1 MTKSGAG
8 TLTLNAVNAQTGTFS
23 INEGTVALQGATTT
37 LGATGIALTIRQ
49 GATLNLGGVTPAN
62 SIGAFNNNGTVT
74 STGAATLTVGSG
86 TATGTSFGIVSGA
99 VSISKIGSGNQ
110 SWLGQSSYTGTTTLS
125 SSGLV
130 TVDFLGNGGTNSG
143 IGASTNAASN
153 LVFAGSSA
161 GLVYQ
166 GNRPVAGTSLLAAV
180 SASSS
185 TDRLFT
191 LSGTGPLYPALQRTT
206 MRLYGA
212 TLGRLFMALLVHRLL
227 SSLAH
232 RPVTILLIL
241 SLQTA
246 VLVRTLRASARR
258 GPGSGISVTR
268 VTPTLGSR
276 RSLTVS
282 WP

>member
-1 MTKSGAG
+1 M
-8 TLTLNAVNAQTGTFS
+8 
-23 INEGTVALQGATTT
+23 QGATTT

-191 LSGTGPLYPALQRTT
+191 LSGTG
-206 MRLYGA
+206 A
-212 TLGRLFMALLVHRLL
+212 TLSSTATNNNAIVWSNTGAIVHGIVGPQALVFTGTSTGDNTFNPQLTDSGTGANITSV
-227 SSLAH
+227 SKTGA
-232 RPVTILLIL
+232 
-241 SLQTA
+241 
-246 VLVRTLRASARR
+246 
-258 GPGSGISVTR
+258 GSGISVTR